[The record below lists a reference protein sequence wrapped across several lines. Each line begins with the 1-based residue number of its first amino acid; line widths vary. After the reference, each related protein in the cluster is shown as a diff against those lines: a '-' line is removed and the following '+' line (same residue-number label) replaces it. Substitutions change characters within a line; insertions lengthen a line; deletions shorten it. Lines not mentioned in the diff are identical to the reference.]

1 LLILQPYS
9 VFPWREEGY
18 IRPKVSGLHNTRY
31 GNTLKLAEII
41 AQGVR
46 SIKGCEAIFRR
57 TAELAPEEIIR
68 KDERWKKSRESLKT
82 IPEAKASDL
91 FDADAVIFGTPTR
104 YGNMSSSLKDF
115 IDKTAGVW
123 VKGGLVGK
131 VGAAFT
137 SSTSIHGGQ
146 ETTLLTMFI
155 PMLHHGMIIAGIPY
169 SEEKLFTTTAGG
181 SPYGASS
188 VTGLMADQP
197 PTEEAEALAK
207 ALGKRVAELAM
218 QLKLGDEAM
227 KKEG

>member
-1 LLILQPYS
+1 MVK
-9 VFPWREEGY
+9 VFIIFY
-18 IRPKVSGLHNTRY
+18 TRY
-31 GNTLKLAEII
+31 GNTLKLAELISE
-41 AQGVR
+41 GVR
-46 SIKGCEAIFRR
+46 SINGCEAILRR
-57 TAELAPEEIIR
+57 TAELAPEEIIQ
-68 KDERWKKSRESLKT
+68 KDARWKKARESLKI
-82 IPEAKASDL
+82 IPEAKVSDL

-123 VKGGLVGK
+123 VHGGLVGK

-155 PMLHHGMIIAGIPY
+155 PMLHHGMIITGIPY

-188 VTGLMADQP
+188 VTGVMADQP
-197 PTEEAEALAK
+197 PTEEAKALAK

-218 QLKLGDEAM
+218 KLKLGEEAIR
-227 KKEG
+227 KQG

>member
-1 LLILQPYS
+1 MLK
-9 VFPWREEGY
+9 VY
-18 IRPKVSGLHNTRY
+18 IIFYTRY
-31 GNTLKLAEII
+31 GNTLKLAEMI
-41 AQGVR
+41 ADGVN
-46 SIKGCEAIFRR
+46 SVKDCEAILRR
-57 TAELAPEEIIR
+57 TVELAPEDIIK
-68 KDERWKKSRESLKT
+68 KDKRWNKARESLKI
-82 IPEAKASDL
+82 IPEAKVNDL
-91 FDADAVIFGTPTR
+91 FEADAVIFGTPTR

-123 VKGGLVGK
+123 VKGGLIGK

-155 PMLHHGMIIAGIPY
+155 PMLHHGMIITGIPY

-188 VTGLMADQP
+188 VTGMMADQP
-197 PTEEAEALAK
+197 PTEEAGALAR

-218 QLKLGDEAM
+218 KLKLGEEAIR
-227 KKEG
+227 KQG

>member
-1 LLILQPYS
+1 MLK
-9 VFPWREEGY
+9 VY
-18 IRPKVSGLHNTRY
+18 IIFYTRY
-31 GNTLKLAEII
+31 GNTLKLAEMI
-41 AQGVR
+41 AEGVR
-46 SIKGCEAIFRR
+46 SVNGCEAVLRR
-57 TAELAPEEIIR
+57 TAELAPEDIIK
-68 KDERWKKSRESLKT
+68 KDERWKKAREYLKT

-91 FDADAVIFGTPTR
+91 FDADAVIFGSPTR

-137 SSTSIHGGQ
+137 SSTTIHGGQ

-169 SEEKLFTTTAGG
+169 SEDKLFTTAAGG

-188 VTGLMADQP
+188 VTGPMADRP
-197 PTEEAEALAK
+197 PTEEAEALAI
-207 ALGKRVAELAM
+207 ALGKRVAELSM
-218 QLKLGDEAM
+218 KLKLGEEAI
-227 KKEG
+227 KKQG

>member
-1 LLILQPYS
+1 M
-9 VFPWREEGY
+9 VKVY
-18 IRPKVSGLHNTRY
+18 IIFYTRY
-31 GNTLKLAEII
+31 GNTLKLAELI
-41 AQGVR
+41 AEGVR
-46 SIKGCEAIFRR
+46 SVKGCEVVLRR
-57 TAELAPEEIIR
+57 TAELAPEEIIQ
-68 KDERWKKSRESLKT
+68 KDERWKKMREHLKK
-82 IPEAKASDL
+82 IPEAKTNDL

-137 SSTSIHGGQ
+137 SSTSVHGGQ

-155 PMLHHGMIIAGIPY
+155 PLLHHGMIIAGIPY
-169 SEEKLFTTTAGG
+169 SEEHLFTTSAGG

-188 VTGLMADQP
+188 VTGVMADQP
-197 PTEEAEALAK
+197 PTPEAQVLAK

-218 QLKLGDEAM
+218 KLKLGEEAM
-227 KKEG
+227 KKQG

>member
-1 LLILQPYS
+1 MLK
-9 VFPWREEGY
+9 VY
-18 IRPKVSGLHNTRY
+18 IIFYTRY
-31 GNTLKLAEII
+31 GNTLKLAEMI
-41 AQGVR
+41 AEGV
-46 SIKGCEAIFRR
+46 SSVNGCEAVLRR
-57 TAELAPEEIIR
+57 TAELAPEDIIK
-68 KDERWKKSRESLKT
+68 KDERWKKARESLKT

-91 FDADAVIFGTPTR
+91 FDADAVIFGSPTR

-137 SSTSIHGGQ
+137 SSTSVHGGQ

-169 SEEKLFTTTAGG
+169 SEEKLFTTAAGG

-188 VTGLMADQP
+188 VTGIMADRP
-197 PTEEAEALAK
+197 PTEEAKALAI
-207 ALGKRVAELAM
+207 ALGKRVAELSM
-218 QLKLGDEAM
+218 KLKLGEEAI
-227 KKEG
+227 KKQG

>member
-1 LLILQPYS
+1 MLK
-9 VFPWREEGY
+9 VY
-18 IRPKVSGLHNTRY
+18 IIFYTRY
-31 GNTLKLAEII
+31 GNTLKLAEMI
-41 AQGVR
+41 AQGVH
-46 SIKGCEAIFRR
+46 SVKGCEAILRR
-57 TAELAPEEIIR
+57 TAELAPEDIIK
-68 KDERWKKSRESLKT
+68 KDERWKKARESLKT

-188 VTGLMADQP
+188 VTGVMADRP
-197 PTEEAEALAK
+197 PTEEAEALAR

-218 QLKLGDEAM
+218 KLKLGEEAI
-227 KKEG
+227 KKQG

>member
-1 LLILQPYS
+1 MLK
-9 VFPWREEGY
+9 VY
-18 IRPKVSGLHNTRY
+18 IIFYTRY
-31 GNTLKLAEII
+31 GNTLKLAEMI
-41 AQGVR
+41 AEGVR
-46 SIKGCEAIFRR
+46 SVYGCEAVLRR
-57 TAELAPEEIIR
+57 TAELAPEDIIK
-68 KDERWKKSRESLKT
+68 KDERWKKARESLKT

-137 SSTSIHGGQ
+137 SSTTVHGGQ

-169 SEEKLFTTTAGG
+169 SEDKLFTTAAGG

-188 VTGLMADQP
+188 VTGIMADKP
-197 PTEEAEALAK
+197 PTEEAKALAI
-207 ALGKRVAELAM
+207 ALGKRVAELSM
-218 QLKLGDEAM
+218 KLKLGEEAI
-227 KKEG
+227 KKQG

>member
-1 LLILQPYS
+1 MLR
-9 VFPWREEGY
+9 VY
-18 IRPKVSGLHNTRY
+18 IIFYTRY
-31 GNTLKLAEII
+31 GNTLKLAEMI
-41 AQGVR
+41 AEGVR
-46 SIKGCEAIFRR
+46 SVKGCEAVLRR
-57 TAELAPEEIIR
+57 TAELAPEDIIK

-169 SEEKLFTTTAGG
+169 SEEKLFATTAGG

-188 VTGLMADQP
+188 VTGAMADKP
-197 PTEEAEALAK
+197 PTDEAEALAK

-218 QLKLGDEAM
+218 KLKLGEEAI
-227 KKEG
+227 KKQG